1 MKFVR
6 QLYYYGLV
14 FFLAPPAP
22 GTTGINGLD
31 IFGVQ
36 PGSPVLYTIPATGKR
51 PMTFPQPISR
61 PA

>member
-1 MKFVR
+1 
-6 QLYYYGLV
+6 L
-14 FFLAPPAP
+14 FLAPPAP
-22 GTTGINGLD
+22 DTTGINGLD